1 MQRFTASLV
10 ENTAGPFG
18 DDISYLHVDVVPYT
32 ASIVRVTLRD
42 ANDTRWEV
50 PDVVLLK
57 PETHVVPNWNV
68 TLGGIGAKLNIIV
81 TRLSDKTVL
90 FDTSSVGDIV
100 YENQYLSLGTVL
112 PANPNIYG
120 LGERAAPLKLPTGQ
134 TYTIFARDNAT
145 PVLQNVYG
153 SHAFYMEM
161 RGGKAHGVY
170 LLNSNAMDVVLAP
183 NALTYKVIGGILD
196 FFFFV
201 GPTPKEVVRQY
212 ISVIGKPEMIP
223 YWALG
228 WHQCRWGYKSLA
240 ETEEVVAKYASN
252 NIPLEV
258 MWNDIDYMDAYK
270 DFTTDP
276 KTFPEAS
283 MKTFIDNL
291 HAQNQRYMMII
302 DPGIKIE
309 QGYQAYE
316 ELLNKK
322 LYILNSTGTP
332 LIGKVWPGFTLFP
345 DFTNPSTTD
354 YWISQLANFHSKIP
368 FDGIWIDMN
377 EVANFC
383 DGECAGPLPPL
394 GPTFISSEVPLYET
408 LPAPHGSKITTV
420 YRNPKHAV
428 NESFDPDNP
437 PYKPAN
443 GGNPL
448 YSHTISLSAM
458 QHLGMQY
465 NVHSLYGHYEGMAT
479 RKAADKIFG
488 KRSLIVSR
496 SSFAGSG
503 RHMSHW
509 LGDNHSTWQDLHESI
524 AGMITMGFFGIPH
537 VGADIC
543 GFAGDTTKELCTR
556 WIQLGAFYPF
566 SRDHNAEGSI
576 PQEPYVWGP
585 DVAKIA
591 ADSIKMKYSLLPYYY
606 TLHYHAH
613 VSGDPVVRSLFYE
626 FPADETTSENDI
638 QMLIG
643 GGLLVSP
650 VLAEATTVINA
661 YFPAGNWFAL
671 ANGAKISSKGE
682 SMQLEAPIDKINVH
696 VRGGSIIPRQIPGM
710 TTLESRSHPLQLVVA
725 LNESASA
732 FGDLFVDDGES
743 FGTVQQG
750 KYSYFTFTVAGNK
763 KLEIRPI
770 LTKYSPVQPLSDI
783 SIYGLTDTPN
793 QVTVGG
799 QPISKNLWTF
809 SNSFKRLLIHG
820 LNQPITSPVTIAW

>member
-1 MQRFTASLV
+1 M
-10 ENTAGPFG
+10 
-18 DDISYLHVDVVPYT
+18 VPYT

-50 PDVVLLK
+50 PNVVLLK

-68 TLGGIGAKLNIIV
+68 TVGSVGGKFNIQV
-81 TRLSDKTVL
+81 TRLADKVVL

-100 YENQYLSLGTVL
+100 YENQYLSLGTSL
-112 PANPNIYG
+112 PNNPNIYG

-134 TYTIFARDNAT
+134 TYTIFSRDNAT
-145 PVLQNVYG
+145 PALQNVYG
-153 SHAFYMEM
+153 VHAFYMEM
-161 RGGKAHGVY
+161 RNGKAHGVW
-170 LLNSNAMDVVLAP
+170 LLNSNAMDVVLEP
-183 NALTYKVIGGILD
+183 NSLTYKVIGGVLD

-201 GPTPKEVVRQY
+201 GPTPKDVVRQY
-212 ISVIGKPEMIP
+212 ISVIGTPEMIP
-223 YWALG
+223 YWSLG
-228 WHQCRWGYKSLA
+228 WHQCRWGYKTLA
-240 ETEEVVAKYASN
+240 ETQEVVTQYAAN

-276 KTFPEAS
+276 KNFPQDA

-291 HAQNQRYMMII
+291 HSKHQRYVMIV
-302 DPGIKIE
+302 DPGIKVE

-345 DFTNPSTTD
+345 DFTNPGTTD
-354 YWISQLANFHSKIP
+354 YWISQLATFHSKIP

-383 DGECAGPLPPL
+383 DGDCPGPLPPV
-394 GPTFISSEVPLYET
+394 GSVSASAIPLYKT

-420 YRNPKHAV
+420 YRNAKHAV
-428 NESFDPDNP
+428 NDSFDPNNP
-437 PYKPAN
+437 PYKPDN

-458 QHLGMQY
+458 QHMGMQY

-509 LGDNHSTWQDLHESI
+509 LGDNHSTWQDMHESI
-524 AGMITMGFFGIPH
+524 AGVITMGFFGIPH

-543 GFAGDTTKELCTR
+543 GFAGETTKELCTR

-566 SRDHNAEGSI
+566 SRDHNAEGMI
-576 PQEPYVWGP
+576 PQEPYVFGP

-591 ADSIKMKYSLLPYYY
+591 ADSIKLKYSLLPYYY

-613 VSGDPVVRSLFYE
+613 VTGDPVVRSLFYE
-626 FPADETTSENDI
+626 FPADEATTENDL
-638 QMLIG
+638 QMLVG
-643 GGLLVSP
+643 PGLLVSP
-650 VLAEATTVINA
+650 VLAEATTVVNA
-661 YFPAGNWFAL
+661 YFPAGPWYAL
-671 ANGAKISSKGE
+671 SNGAKLVSKGE
-682 SMQLEAPIDKINVH
+682 TMQLEAPIDKINVH
-696 VRGGSIIPRQIPGM
+696 VRGGIIIPRQTAGM
-710 TTLESRSHPLQLVVA
+710 TTAEGRANPLQLLIA
-725 LNESASA
+725 LNDSNAAS
-732 FGDLFVDDGES
+732 GDLFLDDGES
-743 FGTVQQG
+743 YYTIQQQ
-750 KYSYFTFTVAGNK
+750 KYSYFTFVAGNR
-763 KLEIRPI
+763 KLNIHPVVTKFTPI
-770 LTKYSPVQPLSDI
+770 PALSDI
-783 SIYGLTDTPN
+783 TIYGVNDSPSQIAVN
-793 QVTVGG
+793 G
-799 QPISKNLWTF
+799 QPISKNLWTY

-820 LNQPITSPVTIAW
+820 LLQSITSDVSVTW